1 MPTRVLTSP
10 AKEARAGYII
20 TLKDLIRGCEHP
32 RCPFP
37 LGQISG
43 LAVHEGLVSFGEMSG
58 VIDKEV
64 DLLLALSPANT
75 FVLHNMACHIGNKPS
90 KEDCVEML
98 RRRPGRIWEHF
109 GLENA
114 QQAVAIFYGKLK
126 ELQEAGKFKQ
136 FPSLPTNL
144 DILANGK

>member
-10 AKEARAGYII
+10 AKEQRPFYIRD
-20 TLKDLIRGCEHP
+20 LKEQVRGCEHP

-37 LGQISG
+37 LDQISG

-58 VIDKEV
+58 VIDKDV

-75 FVLHNMACHIGNKPS
+75 FVLHNMACHIGNRPS

-98 RRRPGRIWEHF
+98 RRRPKRIWQHYGF
-109 GLENA
+109 KNA
-114 QQAVAIFYGKLK
+114 QEAVTIFYGRLK
-126 ELQEAGKFKQ
+126 ELHEQGKFKQ
-136 FPSLPTNL
+136 FPGLPKNL
-144 DILANGK
+144 EILF

>member
-1 MPTRVLTSP
+1 MSSVPTRVLTSP

-20 TLKDLIRGCEHP
+20 VLKELVRGCEHP

-37 LGQISG
+37 LNQISG

-58 VIDKEV
+58 VIDKDV

-98 RRRPGRIWEHF
+98 KRRPSRLWKHF
-109 GLENA
+109 GFENA
-114 QQAVAIFYGKLK
+114 QDAVMIFYGRLK
-126 ELQEAGKFKQ
+126 ELHEQGKFVV
-136 FPSLPTNL
+136 FPSLPKNL
-144 DILANGK
+144 EILF